1 MRTAAKHHVMD
12 PKADPTVPRLR
23 LRSLKLGDM
32 DPKLL
37 MLEVATGLRMEDL
50 DQQTRMPRVPSKAV
64 DRMWQRILMRRAMR
78 TT

>member
-1 MRTAAKHHVMD
+1 MRIAAKHHAMD

-23 LRSLKLGDM
+23 LRSLKVEDM

-37 MLEVATGLRMEDL
+37 MLEVATDLKMEELDLQIRML
-50 DQQTRMPRVPSKAV
+50 RVPSKAI
-64 DRMWQRILMRRAMR
+64 DRMSHRILTHRALR